1 MKSRLLAFTALRK
14 MLSPA
19 LAVLIFSLAGCL
31 GMSGKDM
38 DRQSETLVL
47 PKSIA
52 VVGFSS
58 AIGLGDDSRTMRS
71 PLTGFVFEAEPVV
84 REVTDLMSGMLFERL
99 VSMERFNL
107 YSPEQTNGVLAG
119 LLQTAAGLSMPQ
131 DKLFIGIGKRL
142 EAEAVLTGLVFRWQ
156 EREGKQYGVN
166 RAASVAFDLQL
177 ISTADGS
184 VIWRDKFDKTQRSLS
199 EDLFDLGTFLKARGR
214 WMSARELADS
224 GLERIL
230 KGLSSYAG
238 DEPSLMDEIDRNL

>member
-1 MKSRLLAFTALRK
+1 MKSRLLAVTALRN

-166 RAASVAFDLQL
+166 R
-177 ISTADGS
+177 
-184 VIWRDKFDKTQRSLS
+184 
-199 EDLFDLGTFLKARGR
+199 
-214 WMSARELADS
+214 
-224 GLERIL
+224 
-230 KGLSSYAG
+230 
-238 DEPSLMDEIDRNL
+238 